1 MGTSTENF
9 CLRWNDFESNVS
21 GAFRDLRADSD
32 FFDVTLGCADGHSSK
47 ALQAHK
53 VILSACSSTFKQMLR
68 DQARSSAHPH
78 PYIFLRGVSFC
89 DLSAVLD
96 FMYHGEVN
104 VAQEDLNSFLAV
116 AEELQI
122 KGLTQ
127 KEGGEPS
134 KKTPSQ
140 APRPKPPTTQ
150 PAVKRPR
157 QESPA
162 PGGSHHSPAPGG
174 SHHSQ
179 RSQDVSEVKPV
190 DIKSDPEAGPSG
202 SQAVNQGA
210 SAHAQQ
216 GGSEGYADDTG
227 DFEDYGDYYGDDNG
241 DGSGAGGADGSM
253 MGEGGEDSA
262 GGKDETKLGDW
273 ITTVKWGKGW
283 LQTCKACGYRS
294 KGKTKV
300 TRHFELKHLP
310 NIPATCHICKKVYKN
325 ATSRDEH
332 CQKYHGITKEMIRA
346 SLQAP
351 TANKEE
357 MLDPIVVDPN
367 DFCKQE
373 SEI

>member
-162 PGGSHHSPAPGG
+162 PGGSHHS
-174 SHHSQ
+174 Q

-241 DGSGAGGADGSM
+241 DGGAGGADGSM

-262 GGKDETKLGDW
+262 GGKEHDTIGISKIGKLHM
-273 ITTVKWGKGW
+273 
-283 LQTCKACGYRS
+283 CNRCGYES
-294 KGKTKV
+294 KRRDNVITHIKI
-300 TRHFELKHLP
+300 KHLP
-310 NIPATCHICKKVYKN
+310 QNPSPCHICNQVFRNELYRDNHCKK
-325 ATSRDEH
+325 A
-332 CQKYHGITKEMIRA
+332 HGISKQDLH
-346 SLQAP
+346 SLYL
-351 TANKEE
+351 K
-357 MLDPIVVDPN
+357 
-367 DFCKQE
+367 
-373 SEI
+373 

>member
-162 PGGSHHSPAPGG
+162 PGGSHHS
-174 SHHSQ
+174 Q

-241 DGSGAGGADGSM
+241 DGGAGGADGSM

-262 GGKDETKLGDW
+262 GGKGNFPLAYGGSTFKEVKKWILKMVDENGMKIFKCGLCGKVFKDSSNIRRHMITLHMEASHNPCPNCRAVFTDKYKLW
-273 ITTVKWGKGW
+273 
-283 LQTCKACGYRS
+283 S
-294 KGKTKV
+294 
-300 TRHFELKHLP
+300 HLKYYKDG
-310 NIPATCHICKKVYKN
+310 ACKKN
-325 ATSRDEH
+325 
-332 CQKYHGITKEMIRA
+332 I
-346 SLQAP
+346 
-351 TANKEE
+351 
-357 MLDPIVVDPN
+357 
-367 DFCKQE
+367 
-373 SEI
+373 SEN

>member
-162 PGGSHHSPAPGG
+162 PGGSHHS
-174 SHHSQ
+174 Q

-241 DGSGAGGADGSM
+241 DGGAGGADGSM

-262 GGKDETKLGDW
+262 GGKDMIAIMPDGSCSCL
-273 ITTVKWGKGW
+273 V
-283 LQTCKACGYRS
+283 CGTAFTS
-294 KGKTKV
+294 KKNAN
-300 TRHFELKHLP
+300 RHFKEKHSV
-310 NIPATCHICKKVYKN
+310 NREIPEPCYICGKQMKRVRNLVDHLWSIHKI
-325 ATSRDEH
+325 SHR
-332 CQKYHGITKEMIRA
+332 QIRA
-346 SLQAP
+346 FNASSSKTFPPILPHLQ
-351 TANKEE
+351 
-357 MLDPIVVDPN
+357 
-367 DFCKQE
+367 
-373 SEI
+373 

>member
-162 PGGSHHSPAPGG
+162 PGGSHHS
-174 SHHSQ
+174 Q

-241 DGSGAGGADGSM
+241 DGGAGGADGSM

-262 GGKDETKLGDW
+262 GGKASDFLAEQDGCFVCL
-273 ITTVKWGKGW
+273 
-283 LQTCKACGYRS
+283 ACGQKFKFRSSAIRHYRTQHVVNQRAQCDICFKTFKNFVARNVH
-294 KGKTKV
+294 KG
-300 TRHFELKHLP
+300 RAHR
-310 NIPATCHICKKVYKN
+310 NSIDQIN
-325 ATSRDEH
+325 AT
-332 CQKYHGITKEMIRA
+332 
-346 SLQAP
+346 L
-351 TANKEE
+351 
-357 MLDPIVVDPN
+357 
-367 DFCKQE
+367 
-373 SEI
+373 

>member
-162 PGGSHHSPAPGG
+162 PGGSHHS
-174 SHHSQ
+174 Q

-241 DGSGAGGADGSM
+241 DGGAGGADGSM

-262 GGKDETKLGDW
+262 GGKGVHAGDCITKVVGQSGQRLW
-273 ITTVKWGKGW
+273 HCT
-283 LQTCKACGYRS
+283 LCGYSSSDSHNTR
-294 KGKTKV
+294 KHFARKHAPKENLPCPIPGCTTILTNKFNYNHHIYQKHRDMFAEFKV
-300 TRHFELKHLP
+300 STADEC
-310 NIPATCHICKKVYKN
+310 IGSVYK
-325 ATSRDEH
+325 
-332 CQKYHGITKEMIRA
+332 
-346 SLQAP
+346 
-351 TANKEE
+351 TA
-357 MLDPIVVDPN
+357 
-367 DFCKQE
+367 
-373 SEI
+373 

>member
-162 PGGSHHSPAPGG
+162 PGGSHHS
-174 SHHSQ
+174 Q

-241 DGSGAGGADGSM
+241 DGGAGGADGSM

-262 GGKDETKLGDW
+262 GGKDNLDLNGQGRIKTYRKLGDR
-273 ITTVKWGKGW
+273 
-283 LQTCKACGYRS
+283 QYACNGCNRIFPHNS
-294 KGKTKV
+294 SV
-300 TRHFELKHLP
+300 CRHF
-310 NIPATCHICKKVYKN
+310 KKCAY
-325 ATSRDEH
+325 ASA
-332 CQKYHGITKEMIRA
+332 IRA
-346 SLQAP
+346 QQENLDFQRLQFAL
-351 TANKEE
+351 TK
-357 MLDPIVVDPN
+357 
-367 DFCKQE
+367 
-373 SEI
+373 S

>member
-162 PGGSHHSPAPGG
+162 PGGSHHS
-174 SHHSQ
+174 Q

-241 DGSGAGGADGSM
+241 DGGAGGADGSM

-262 GGKDETKLGDW
+262 GGKGVLDQMMKIFNPTLGKSIW
-273 ITTVKWGKGW
+273 EC
-283 LQTCKACGYRS
+283 LACGQTSSNKRVISDHIYY
-294 KGKTKV
+294 KHAPPTEINCKFCHKT
-300 TRHFELKHLP
+300 FY
-310 NIPATCHICKKVYKN
+310 NIPSHRKHTCFE
-325 ATSRDEH
+325 A
-332 CQKYHGITKEMIRA
+332 KEAKRN
-346 SLQAP
+346 L
-351 TANKEE
+351 
-357 MLDPIVVDPN
+357 
-367 DFCKQE
+367 F
-373 SEI
+373 

>member
-162 PGGSHHSPAPGG
+162 PGGSHHS
-174 SHHSQ
+174 Q

-241 DGSGAGGADGSM
+241 DGGAGGADGSM

-262 GGKDETKLGDW
+262 GGKDSLDLNQLGRIRTYRKLGEKQFRCTGCNRDFPYQSS
-273 ITTVKWGKGW
+273 V
-283 LQTCKACGYRS
+283 S
-294 KGKTKV
+294 
-300 TRHFELKHLP
+300 RHFRKCSLASSK
-310 NIPATCHICKKVYKN
+310 
-325 ATSRDEH
+325 
-332 CQKYHGITKEMIRA
+332 RA
-346 SLQAP
+346 QQENLDIHRLQFAL
-351 TANKEE
+351 T
-357 MLDPIVVDPN
+357 D
-367 DFCKQE
+367 
-373 SEI
+373 S

>member
-162 PGGSHHSPAPGG
+162 PGGSHHS
-174 SHHSQ
+174 Q

-241 DGSGAGGADGSM
+241 DGGAGGADGSM

-262 GGKDETKLGDW
+262 GGKGEHPW
-273 ITTVKWGKGW
+273 IP
-283 LQTCKACGYRS
+283 
-294 KGKTKV
+294 
-300 TRHFELKHLP
+300 E
-310 NIPATCHICKKVYKN
+310 
-325 ATSRDEH
+325 
-332 CQKYHGITKEMIRA
+332 
-346 SLQAP
+346 
-351 TANKEE
+351 
-357 MLDPIVVDPN
+357 DPINVTTEETIDPAEADKYIASN
-367 DFCKQE
+367 IDGSCVCKICGHLSRTKGNCKIHIISRHGPDMKLQCPKCPKLLRNKFAYRTHLWGHNQDH
-373 SEI
+373 

>member
-162 PGGSHHSPAPGG
+162 PGGSHHS
-174 SHHSQ
+174 Q

-241 DGSGAGGADGSM
+241 DGGAGGADGSM

-262 GGKDETKLGDW
+262 GGKDAHAVIRKYQGLHHCM
-273 ITTVKWGKGW
+273 I
-283 LQTCKACGYRS
+283 CGYKSNRSYNAVTHYKLKHAPQVPSTCQICNQVFRNPIFRDNHLKQVHGIS
-294 KGKTKV
+294 KGLMKAGV
-300 TRHFELKHLP
+300 PF
-310 NIPATCHICKKVYKN
+310 NF
-325 ATSRDEH
+325 S
-332 CQKYHGITKEMIRA
+332 
-346 SLQAP
+346 
-351 TANKEE
+351 
-357 MLDPIVVDPN
+357 
-367 DFCKQE
+367 
-373 SEI
+373 

>member
-96 FMYHGEVN
+96 FMYHGEIN

-162 PGGSHHSPAPGG
+162 PGGSHHS
-174 SHHSQ
+174 Q

-216 GGSEGYADDTG
+216 VWSLIK
-227 DFEDYGDYYGDDNG
+227 N
-241 DGSGAGGADGSM
+241 SLL
-253 MGEGGEDSA
+253 
-262 GGKDETKLGDW
+262 KRKLMIW
-273 ITTVKWGKGW
+273 EAFLT
-283 LQTCKACGYRS
+283 LL
-294 KGKTKV
+294 KV
-300 TRHFELKHLP
+300 RE
-310 NIPATCHICKKVYKN
+310 
-325 ATSRDEH
+325 
-332 CQKYHGITKEMIRA
+332 IRFA
-346 SLQAP
+346 
-351 TANKEE
+351 
-357 MLDPIVVDPN
+357 
-367 DFCKQE
+367 F
-373 SEI
+373 

>member
-162 PGGSHHSPAPGG
+162 PGGSHHS
-174 SHHSQ
+174 Q

-241 DGSGAGGADGSM
+241 DGGAGGADGSM

-262 GGKDETKLGDW
+262 GGKASEIPAGG
-273 ITTVKWGKGW
+273 IVKIDGGGHACM
-283 LQTCKACGYRS
+283 TCG
-294 KGKTKV
+294 
-300 TRHFELKHLP
+300 RHFSDLGNARRHFRLKHMA
-310 NIPATCHICKKVYKN
+310 NEKAICHICGKSFKN
-325 ATSRDEH
+325 VLYRNEHRAREHKITCKMVGSR
-332 CQKYHGITKEMIRA
+332 Y
-346 SLQAP
+346 
-351 TANKEE
+351 
-357 MLDPIVVDPN
+357 LD
-367 DFCKQE
+367 F
-373 SEI
+373 

>member
-21 GAFRDLRADSD
+21 GAFKDLRADSD

-190 DIKSDPEAGPSG
+190 NIKSDPEAGPSG

-210 SAHAQQ
+210 SAHDQQ
-216 GGSEGYADDTG
+216 VWPL
-227 DFEDYGDYYGDDNG
+227 
-241 DGSGAGGADGSM
+241 M
-253 MGEGGEDSA
+253 
-262 GGKDETKLGDW
+262 KL
-273 ITTVKWGKGW
+273 
-283 LQTCKACGYRS
+283 Y
-294 KGKTKV
+294 
-300 TRHFELKHLP
+300 
-310 NIPATCHICKKVYKN
+310 
-325 ATSRDEH
+325 
-332 CQKYHGITKEMIRA
+332 
-346 SLQAP
+346 
-351 TANKEE
+351 
-357 MLDPIVVDPN
+357 
-367 DFCKQE
+367 FC
-373 SEI
+373 

>member
-21 GAFRDLRADSD
+21 GAFKDLRADSD

-68 DQARSSAHPH
+68 DQVRSSAHPH

-190 DIKSDPEAGPSG
+190 NIKSDPEAGPSG

-210 SAHAQQ
+210 SAHDQQ

-241 DGSGAGGADGSM
+241 DGGAGGADGSM

-262 GGKDETKLGDW
+262 GGKDGISKISTAYGD
-273 ITTVKWGKGW
+273 KYACLSCGHAFSLKGD
-283 LQTCKACGYRS
+283 A
-294 KGKTKV
+294 
-300 TRHFELKHLP
+300 LKHFR
-310 NIPATCHICKKVYKN
+310 NIHIPQPQATCHVCHKVYKN
-325 ATSRDEH
+325 AFYRNKHLTRA
-332 CQKYHGITKEMIRA
+332 HGITQTMMRSGSGYVQNHLEV
-346 SLQAP
+346 SLEDHDH
-351 TANKEE
+351 NS
-357 MLDPIVVDPN
+357 
-367 DFCKQE
+367 F
-373 SEI
+373 

>member
-162 PGGSHHSPAPGG
+162 PGGSHHS
-174 SHHSQ
+174 Q

-241 DGSGAGGADGSM
+241 DGGAGGADGSM

-262 GGKDETKLGDW
+262 GGK
-273 ITTVKWGKGW
+273 VPWGVFREGAESF
-283 LQTCKACGYRS
+283 LCMNCGMRFNKKS
-294 KGKTKV
+294 NADD
-300 TRHFELKHLP
+300 HFSRKHLP
-310 NIPATCHICKKVYKN
+310 PKPSQCHICLKVFRNPPALKRHR
-325 ATSRDEH
+325 A
-332 CQKYHGITKEMIRA
+332 KAHGISNKMFNA
-346 SLQAP
+346 A
-351 TANKEE
+351 TANAAKVFV
-357 MLDPIVVDPN
+357 P
-367 DFCKQE
+367 E
-373 SEI
+373 SSL

>member
-162 PGGSHHSPAPGG
+162 PGGSHHS
-174 SHHSQ
+174 Q

-241 DGSGAGGADGSM
+241 DGGAGGADGSM

-262 GGKDETKLGDW
+262 GGKGASGISRRGNTYF
-273 ITTVKWGKGW
+273 
-283 LQTCKACGYRS
+283 CNSCAY
-294 KGKTKV
+294 KTANKHHAN
-300 TRHFELKHLP
+300 RHFEIKHLP
-310 NIPATCHICKKVYKN
+310 NIPATCLICNKVYKN
-325 ATSRDEH
+325 ALSRDEH
-332 CQKYHGITKEMIRA
+332 CLKYHGLTKEMMK
-346 SLQAP
+346 SD
-351 TANKEE
+351 KEILE
-357 MLDPIVVDPN
+357 AARKRGNEHLTKYLYRV
-367 DFCKQE
+367 
-373 SEI
+373 